1 MNSRSAIKSWP
12 IRTYIFGAI
21 CAATV
26 VIMAAVGAAQQRPQ
40 PKPTNLQVLDS
51 TITHDEL
58 IDQMGKFTNALG
70 VGCDYCHSPS
80 KDPNSRDMDFASDA
94 KKEKIVARA
103 MMKMTR
109 DINGTY
115 LANVTGLEAPLVA
128 VECMTCHRGQT
139 ELIQLA
145 DLLSKTLAE
154 KGMVAVDSTYRELR
168 EQYYGSGTFDFSEGV
183 LVHLA
188 YDISEEDSKDALSLL
203 KLNQEFNP
211 KSSFN
216 QWAMGQLYLSTGDTT
231 QAITEYKR
239 ALELDPKNRRA
250 KRGLESLG
258 VKTE

>member
-1 MNSRSAIKSWP
+1 MNFRLLIKSWSN
-12 IRTYIFGAI
+12 RTYLVATV
-21 CAATV
+21 CAVAV
-26 VIMAAVGAAQQRPQ
+26 VIMATVATAQQRPQ

-58 IDQMGKFTNALG
+58 INQMGKFTNALG
-70 VGCDYCHSPS
+70 VGCDYCHSPG
-80 KDPNSRDMDFASDA
+80 KDPNSREMDFASDA
-94 KKEKIVARA
+94 KKEKLVARA

-115 LANVTGLEAPLVA
+115 LANVEGLEAPLVA

-139 ELIQLA
+139 EPIQLA
-145 DLLSKTLAE
+145 DLLSRTMTE
-154 KGMVAVDSTYRELR
+154 KGMAAVDSTYRELR

-188 YDISEEDSKDALSLL
+188 YDISEGNSQDALNLL